1 LCRVWGFIRSIWFAR
16 MIAKSIGKCQ
26 ADDVMKSL
34 HTILQSS
41 DILHVRQPCQIF
53 WAHSQCATYYPAQ
66 TVQNV
71 IQKDAQLWKIKEK
84 KICWK
89 NNFEGSW
96 SRTHNIGLTDS
107 LYVLIASEM
116 ATQHAQ
122 HCSSLCSN

>member
-1 LCRVWGFIRSIWFAR
+1 

-41 DILHVRQPCQIF
+41 DILRVRQPCQIF
-53 WAHSQCATYYPAQ
+53 WAHSQCATYPAQ

-84 KICWK
+84 K
-89 NNFEGSW
+89 
-96 SRTHNIGLTDS
+96 
-107 LYVLIASEM
+107 
-116 ATQHAQ
+116 
-122 HCSSLCSN
+122 LC